1 MILVRHGES
10 HFNRRFS
17 VSRQDPGIKD
27 PGLTEDG
34 VRQAHSAAEII
45 ASLQRTTR
53 IIASPYWRTLQTAEI
68 IAEHLGLS
76 VQIDSLVREQAAFS
90 CDVGSPRSALS
101 SRWPAFVFG
110 ALAENWWPA
119 ETETEEHIRRRS
131 REFHEVT
138 IAEDDWHGTLVVTHW
153 GFIRA
158 LTEERVPNGAVL
170 GFDPRDRS
178 VVRYESPHD
187 AG

>member
-17 VSRQDPGIKD
+17 VTRKDPGIKD
-27 PGLTEDG
+27 PGLTEEG
-34 VRQAHSAAEII
+34 TRQARNAAEII
-45 ASLQRTTR
+45 ASLNRTTR

-68 IAEHLGLS
+68 IAGHLGLP
-76 VQIDSLVREQAAFS
+76 VHIETLVREQAAFS

-101 SRWPAFVFG
+101 SRWPSFSFG
-110 ALAENWWPA
+110 ELREQWWPA
-119 ETETEEHIRRRS
+119 ETETEEHIRKRS

-138 IAEDDWHGTLVVTHW
+138 LAANDWHGTLVVTHW

-158 LTEERVPNGAVL
+158 LTDERVPNGTVL
-170 GFDPRDRS
+170 GFDPRGS
-178 VVRYESPHD
+178 MSTLMGMPTG
-187 AG
+187 A